1 MNNQRWFN
9 ICSEETHRVGSIV
22 QNRNTSVLLSRDLS
36 LSYAPIRYVTYHG
49 RVVVAS
55 ERGRT
60 LVVVPALVITP
71 AAIPALIIVPT
82 ITPATAPALVIVTP
96 ATVPALVIVTTVVPA
111 LVIVTTG
118 VPAIAS
124 ARIIAPSIAPAI
136 VRVPALIIR
145 VALQL
150 VVVRHLVIR
159 VTRPAIGI
167 VPILAIQ
174 SRYLQLV
181 PVIVRVA
188 WRRPPALT
196 EVRIHCTSCGSGG
209 SIGVGRVELRTSPG
223 SRIWKGLRIHIILL
237 S

>member
-96 ATVPALVIVTTVVPA
+96 ATVPALVIVTTV
-111 LVIVTTG
+111 